1 MCAFVH
7 RHILVPPLTSYIGAM
22 WVIEGCSRGVSNEG
36 IRKDDL
42 GCMAEIGQS
51 RLDSL
56 VVLSAANTNT
66 VTSPIIPVPA
76 YDVILQYAELVQV
89 IILV

>member
-1 MCAFVH
+1 MCSFVH
-7 RHILVPPLTSYIGAM
+7 RHIVPPLTSYIGAM
-22 WVIEGCSRGVSNEG
+22 WVIEGCSSGVSKEG
-36 IRKDDL
+36 IRKEGL

-76 YDVILQYAELVQV
+76 LVQV